1 MNYDAIEEKWP
12 ESCLLLMVPNGIS
25 FHLHLNSDDQSDV
38 KWNDK
43 NTMRVCDFDMSSVSW
58 TALVLSFRF
67 YVDYTISVYAFLA
80 FSYFLSLNLYL
91 SISCL
96 LLSFSCCLLCRY
108 QPKFNIIV
116 TIAMKSFAM
125 LCNSSFVFASSFYAL
140 CNGYSSKSISY
151 LSIFH
156 IQECFYLKI
165 YWQFV
170 IIVIQP
176 LSSAMQRIAWII
188 N

>member
-1 MNYDAIEEKWP
+1 MRSKK
-12 ESCLLLMVPNGIS
+12 NGQ
-25 FHLHLNSDDQSDV
+25 N
-38 KWNDK
+38 
-43 NTMRVCDFDMSSVSW
+43 RVYCWWFQME
-58 TALVLSFRF
+58 FRF
-67 YVDYTISVYAFLA
+67 IFISIVTINRTLNETIKILCECVISTWVQSVERRLCCHFDFTWITQYRYMH
-80 FSYFLSLNLYL
+80 FSRSRTFSL
-91 SISCL
+91 SISLSRL
-96 LLSFSCCLLCRY
+96 LLSFSCRLLSRY

-116 TIAMKSFAM
+116 AIAMKSFAM
-125 LCNSSFVFASSFYAL
+125 LCNSSFVFTSSFYAL

-156 IQECFYLKI
+156 IRECFYLKI